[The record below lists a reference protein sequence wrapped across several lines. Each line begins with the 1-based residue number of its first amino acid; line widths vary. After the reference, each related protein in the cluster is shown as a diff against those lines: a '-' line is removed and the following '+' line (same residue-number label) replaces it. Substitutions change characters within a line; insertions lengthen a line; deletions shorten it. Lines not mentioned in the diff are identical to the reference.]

1 MDVENQS
8 SPSPSSDVTSEAPS
22 SIKHRIKAMFAKR
35 NPEETQKTVPFKE
48 LFAYATPAEMRYM
61 YVSMPAAAVHGVILP
76 LFTIVFG
83 GVIDAFGGTDDTGEN
98 AVAINEITAEVGGI
112 AKWFLVLAAVAFVAS
127 FLQVRFQL
135 IFAHRVTNRL
145 RRLYF
150 QSLMRQDYSWYDSND
165 GGELTA
171 RVAGDVN
178 LIQAG
183 IGEKVATAV
192 QFIVT
197 FITGFIIAFI
207 YGWKLT
213 LIILAISPLLAL
225 GGVMFGKLAAES
237 SSDTQ
242 KSYGAAGGVAS
253 EVLSLIRTV
262 TAYNGQESE
271 ARRYDDKLQEAY
283 RSGVRRSAY
292 SGGALGF
299 TYGVIFCTFAVAFT
313 FGAGQVRS
321 GDMEPGDIIVTFFS
335 VFIATISIG
344 QASPA
349 FNAFNVARGAAPR
362 VYDVIRRQSEI
373 DPLDDSGKVLDKVTG
388 EITFRDVQFNY
399 PTRVVDDLDSNARP
413 HVLDSFNLKVSPGSS
428 HALVGSS
435 GCGKSTTVRL
445 IERFYDVQEGE
456 VLLDGVDIRDLN
468 VRWLRSQIGYVGQ
481 MPTLFMLTIR
491 ENIALGAAMEKVVD
505 PETGEA
511 TLQRKEV
518 SDEEIVAAAKK
529 ANAHDFIMKLPE
541 RYDTLLG
548 ERGAMLSGGQKQRV
562 CIARALVRNPKILL
576 LDESTSAL
584 DAQSERI
591 VQEALEHAAEG
602 RTTIT
607 IAHRLSTVKNAD
619 VISVI
624 DEGKVVEEGNHR
636 DLLNIQG
643 GAYRTLVEFQNV
655 EGKKEKEEEEQSSS
669 AVLQLGSEDPTKAT
683 SLSKTRVEEEEAE
696 LPAVDRGVL
705 LRALKMNAP
714 EIPFILVGMIGAA
727 IAGASFP
734 AMSITF
740 TEVIEVTLRENR
752 VEDVTF
758 WAWMFVLI
766 GGLAFVG
773 YFLQHSMLGIS
784 GERLTRKLRSQAFRS
799 VLRQDIGF
807 FDAKEN
813 SVGQLT
819 TRLATEATLVKGVA
833 GDALGGIAMVTS
845 TLLTGFL
852 IAFLSCWRVALVVT
866 VIFPAMGLS
875 EAMNI
880 KMISG
885 FDSDS
890 NKKFAKAGAVA
901 SEAVDNY
908 DTVSSIG
915 VQDVFIEKYNE
926 ELEVPLRNGRRS
938 AFTSGIAFGVA
949 EALAQIL
956 WAISF
961 WVGSIFVQRGQCT
974 FPGLMKAV
982 SGLLFAGSSLGQAS
996 LFLPD
1001 FGKSRVAATELFR
1014 LLDRPSA
1021 IDPTSE
1027 EGIRTNGKAIEGSIS
1042 VDKVKFE
1049 YPTRPD
1055 VPVLRGLTF
1064 DVEPGKTMAL
1074 VGASGSGKSTVVSLI
1089 ERFYDPRSGHLS
1101 VDGTN
1106 IKDYHLRDIRG
1117 QIGLVSQEPDLFHR
1131 SVRDNI
1137 AYGLSQEDGTPVTE
1151 SMIVDA
1157 AKAANAHDFISQL
1170 PEGYDTDVGTRG
1182 SKLSG
1187 GQRQRVAIARSLV
1200 RSPRVLLLDEATSAL
1215 DAVSERTVQDA
1226 LDAASHGRTTIAIAH
1241 RLSTIKDADVIGVVQ
1256 NGKIIEKGTHQDLL
1270 NLNGAYARLVEN
1282 QMSETP

>member
-1 MDVENQS
+1 MQVENQS
-8 SPSPSSDVTSEAPS
+8 SASPSTDVTSES
-22 SIKHRIKAMFAKR
+22 LSIKQRIKAMFAGKK
-35 NPEETQKTVPFKE
+35 NEEEQTQKTVPFRE
-48 LFAYATPAEMRYM
+48 LFAYATRAEMRYM
-61 YVSMPAAAVHGVILP
+61 WVSIPSAAVHGAILP

-83 GVIDAFGGTDDTGEN
+83 SVINVFGGTDDTGAN
-98 AVAINEITAEVGGI
+98 AVPLDEITSTIGGI
-112 AKWFLVLAAVAFVAS
+112 AKWFLVLAAVAFVTS

-150 QSLMRQDYSWYDSND
+150 QSLMRQDCTWYDSND

-178 LIQAG
+178 LVQAG

-192 QFIVT
+192 QFIFT
-197 FITGFIIAFI
+197 FVVGFIIALI

-213 LIILAISPLLAL
+213 LIILSVAPLLAL
-225 GGVMFGKLAAES
+225 GGVLFGKLAAES
-237 SSDTQ
+237 TSDSQ

-271 ARRYDDKLQEAY
+271 AKRYDEKLQEAY
-283 RSGVRRSAY
+283 RFGIKRSAY

-321 GDMEPGDIIVTFFS
+321 GAMEPGDIIVTFFS
-335 VFIATISIG
+335 VFIGTISIG

-349 FNAFNVARGAAPR
+349 FNAFSIARGAAPR
-362 VYDVIRRQSEI
+362 VYDVIRRKSAI
-373 DPLDDSGKVLDKVTG
+373 DPLDGEGEILDNVTG
-388 EITFRDVQFNY
+388 EIEFRDVQFNY
-399 PTRVVDDLDSNARP
+399 PTRTVDDQESEARP
-413 HVLDSFNLKVSPGSS
+413 HVLDNFNLKVSPGSS

-445 IERFYDVQEGE
+445 IERFYDVQEGQ
-456 VLLDGVDIRDLN
+456 VLLDGGSIRNLN

-491 ENIALGAAMEKVVD
+491 ENIALGAAMEKAVD

-511 TLQRKEV
+511 ILRRKEV
-518 SDEEIVAAAKK
+518 TDEEIVAAAKK

-541 RYDTLLG
+541 KYDTLLG

-591 VQEALEHAAEG
+591 VQEALEQAAEG

-624 DEGKVVEEGNHR
+624 DEGRVVEEGDHNS
-636 DLLNIQG
+636 LLNIEG

-655 EGKKEKEEEEQSSS
+655 EGKKQKEEKEEEDSSV
-669 AVLQLGSEDPTKAT
+669 VLQPGVDDPTKAT
-683 SLSKTRVEEEEAE
+683 SLSKTLVEQEDKGE
-696 LPAVDRGVL
+696 LPAVDKGVL
-705 LRALKMNAP
+705 RRALKMSLP
-714 EIPFILVGMIGAA
+714 DLPFILIGMLGAA
-727 IAGASFP
+727 VAGASFP
-734 AMSITF
+734 VMAITF
-740 TEVIEVTLRENR
+740 TEVIEVTLRENKAG
-752 VEDVTF
+752 DVTF
-758 WAWMFVLI
+758 WACMFVLI
-766 GGLAFVG
+766 GGLSFVG
-773 YFLQHSMLGIS
+773 YFVQHAMLGIS
-784 GERLTRKLRSQAFRS
+784 GERLTRKLRSKAFRS
-799 VLRQDIGF
+799 ILRQDIGF

-819 TRLATEATLVKGVA
+819 TRLATEATLVKGLA
-833 GDALGGIAMVTS
+833 GDALGGVAMVS
-845 TLLTGFL
+845 T
-852 IAFLSCWRVALVVT
+852 LVVT

-890 NKKFAKAGAVA
+890 GKKFAKAGAVA
-901 SEAVDNY
+901 SEAVDNF

-915 VQDVFIEKYNE
+915 VQDIFIEKYNE
-926 ELEVPLRNGRRS
+926 ELELPLRNGRR
-938 AFTSGIAFGVA
+938 AALTSGIAYGVA

-961 WVGSIFVQRGQCT
+961 WVGAIFVERKQCT

-1001 FGKSRVAATELFR
+1001 IGKSRVAATKLFR
-1014 LLDRPSA
+1014 LLDRSSS

-1027 EGIRTNGKAIEGSIS
+1027 EGTRTGGKAIDGS
-1042 VDKVKFE
+1042 VAMQKLKFE

-1055 VPVLRGLTF
+1055 VPVLRGLTV
-1064 DVEPGKTMAL
+1064 DIEPGKTLAL

-1089 ERFYDPRSGHLS
+1089 ERFYDPRSGMLMIDD
-1101 VDGTN
+1101 VDV
-1106 IKDYHLRDIRG
+1106 KDYHLRDIRG

-1137 AYGLSQEDGTPVTE
+1137 AYGLSQEEGTPVTE
-1151 SMIVDA
+1151 SMIVEA

-1170 PEGYDTDVGTRG
+1170 PEGYETDVGTRG

-1200 RSPRVLLLDEATSAL
+1200 RAPRVLLLDEATSAL

-1226 LDAASHGRTTIAIAH
+1226 LDAASHGRTTIAVAH
-1241 RLSTIKDADVIGVVQ
+1241 RLSTIKDADMIAVVQ
-1256 NGKIIEKGTHQDLL
+1256 NGKIVEKGTHDELL
-1270 NLNGAYARLVEN
+1270 SWNGAYARLVEN
-1282 QMSETP
+1282 QMSEAS